1 MKLQHVVEDYSAVAL
16 AEPPANFPNLS
27 DPSIAEYGSFD
38 GYSVMVSFQ
47 EEKIG
52 RVYFFV
58 TDIRAVDDV
67 TTLKNENV
75 MAYVTVSA
83 NETSDGFNELYEC
96 WSNPKHRGK
105 GFATG
110 LIRFLMQKL
119 GMKLLL
125 GKDEIVS
132 SYFRAFLKNAV
143 LGKYRKFHAYHR
155 DMTKYEPDEL
165 LRILNK
171 AVGDDS
177 EIVLWESKREIPLFA
192 NRKIDK
198 QGQSCFVESMGTIQP
213 QRTHDD
219 WLD

>member
-16 AEPPANFPNLS
+16 DEPPANFPKLS
-27 DPSIAEYGSFD
+27 DPSIVEYGSFD

-47 EEKIG
+47 EEKMG
-52 RVYFFV
+52 WVYFFV
-58 TDIRAVDDV
+58 TDIQAVDDV
-67 TTLKNENV
+67 TTLKDDNV
-75 MAYVTVSA
+75 MAYVIVGKD
-83 NETSDGFNELYEC
+83 ETPDGMNRLHEC
-96 WSNPKHRGK
+96 WSNPNHRGK
-105 GFATG
+105 GYATG
-110 LIRFLMQKL
+110 LLRFLMQKV

-125 GKDEIVS
+125 DKKEIVS

-177 EIVLWESKREIPLFA
+177 EIVLWEEKSE
-192 NRKIDK
+192 
-198 QGQSCFVESMGTIQP
+198 
-213 QRTHDD
+213 THRQAIINAVAQIV
-219 WLD
+219 LD